1 MKVAYI
7 DSKYVDYIR
16 NHPIV
21 ETWGIYD
28 EVCNLE
34 FDEDLVDNIREILW
48 NNEKLNKEYPNEWDK
63 TMYLDD
69 VMLDFYFEYENQL

>member
-1 MKVAYI
+1 MEEVTLPWMLAITCQLNNMKVAYI

-34 FDEDLVDNIREILW
+34 FDEDLVDNI
-48 NNEKLNKEYPNEWDK
+48 KEFYTRKEWD
-63 TMYLDD
+63 
-69 VMLDFYFEYENQL
+69 F